1 MGSSDGACPKS
12 NRIDMVQHPP
22 HYTFGTIE
30 VIDVI
35 EGWNLPFHIA
45 NSVKYVARCDK
56 KGKKI
61 EDLKKAKWYVDRYLS
76 YHKKNLSMPRG
87 TSWIAQN
94 EDPYITTVLDD
105 WKLEGP
111 VRQILVCLFFCDWVE
126 VNRLLINYIRE
137 LEAKDA

>member
-1 MGSSDGACPKS
+1 MGLPDGACTKS
-12 NRIDMVQHPP
+12 NRIDMVNRPP

-35 EGWNLPFHIA
+35 EAWRLPFHIA
-45 NSVKYVARCDK
+45 NAVKYVARCDK
-56 KGKKI
+56 KGKKL
-61 EDLKKAKWYVDRYLS
+61 EDLKKTKWYVDRYLS
-76 YHKKNLSMPRG
+76 YHKKNLWMPRG

-94 EDPYITTVLDD
+94 EDLYITTVLDD

-126 VNRLLINYIRE
+126 VDRLLITYIRE
-137 LEAKDA
+137 LELKEA